1 MELKLEELSYQR
13 EAIDAVVRLFDGQ
26 PRNTFDMA
34 CVEGV
39 RSNVLTLPT
48 EHIREN
54 YLAVIQDSGIDHE
67 TASLEEAL
75 DFCIEME
82 TGTGKTL
89 VYIKT
94 IYELYR
100 QYAFTKFII
109 LVPSVA
115 IKEGVL
121 STFEVF
127 KRQLADIYG
136 FTPACFEYDS
146 KRLNRVTAFVEEQ
159 HPQIMVMTLQSFN
172 AEDRILNQ
180 TQREDLFF
188 NMAFIDAIA
197 GARPIIIMDEP
208 QEGMDTENSVARINA
223 LNPLCRLRY
232 SATHKVMRNLV
243 YRLTPFDSYQQG
255 LVKKIEVLTV
265 AEQNQEA
272 TLRMELVEVKTY
284 QDGQP
289 PKAKLRLW
297 YAKKDGSFSSRV
309 SPLLKVGDNLEQR
322 TGNVGYRGYVI
333 HRIFKP
339 LRAHTYR
346 CEFQNGAVV
355 VEREK
360 SGDLKGIFGEQ
371 LYWLIDSH
379 FTKRDHLAPRGIK
392 CLSLIFIDRVDNY
405 TQPNGIIRSIFA
417 DKYRQVCQEKLNHSP
432 TEEEI
437 ATVQGYYFAKTGKG
451 EYTDNERSMRTNKEL
466 FDLILKHKEEL
477 LRIENPVEFIFSHSA
492 LGVGWDNPNVF
503 NIGTLNQSYSEI
515 KKRQEIG
522 RGLRISVNQEGQR
535 VYDSDDCPEGEEINL
550 LTIVPNETY
559 ETFVS
564 QYQSEIKEI
573 YGTFD
578 SGAKT
583 RHKRKGTHP
592 RKRRVNRNNA
602 IYESDSFREFW
613 RRLSRRTDYTV
624 VIDEE
629 SVISRS
635 TDALNALKIDH
646 YTAEVALNRVE
657 RLEVEGVTTQHI
669 GSERRRLRASFGAV
683 DLVEEISEGTSLAYP
698 TVFRVLR
705 KITNRSAIAA
715 NPARFVHEA
724 SSRIREIE
732 LEELLR
738 GLTYTPN
745 GEEFDI
751 SKFEPNIVTYADTI
765 ETPNR
770 GLYDRTVFDSY
781 HERAFAGSADNDHE
795 VVCFLKLPPFYQ
807 IPTPIGTY
815 NPDFG
820 VVLRRKRLRQ
830 GEETEFY
837 FVVETKGTNKLADKK
852 ALRESE
858 VYKIKCA
865 MKHFDAL
872 GIDARISYDA
882 PVKEYSVFKNRAKAT
897 IDV

>member
-13 EAIDAVVRLFDGQ
+13 EAIDAVVRLFEGQ

-34 CVEGV
+34 CREGV
-39 RSNVLTLPT
+39 RSNVLTIPT
-48 EHIREN
+48 EQIREN
-54 YLAVIQDSGIDHE
+54 FLATIKDSGIDEE
-67 TASLEEAL
+67 TASLDEAL

-82 TGTGKTL
+82 TGTGKTI
-89 VYIKT
+89 VYLKT
-94 IYELYR
+94 AYELYR

-121 STFEVF
+121 STFDVF
-127 KRQLADIYG
+127 KRQLADVYG

-146 KRLNRVTAFVEEQ
+146 KRLNRVTGFVEEQ

-180 TQREDLFF
+180 AQREDLFF
-188 NMAFIDAIA
+188 NMPFIEAIA
-197 GARPIIIMDEP
+197 RTRPIIIMDEP
-208 QEGMDTENSVARINA
+208 QEGMVTDNAVARIDA
-223 LNPLCRLRY
+223 LKPLCRLRY

-272 TLRMELVEVKTY
+272 TLRVELVEVKTF
-284 QDGQP
+284 QDGKL

-297 YAKKDGSFSSRV
+297 YAKQDGSFTLRE
-309 SPLLKVGDNLEQR
+309 SPFLKVGDDLEEK
-322 TGNVGYRGYVI
+322 TGNVGYRGCVI
-333 HRIFKP
+333 RRISKP
-339 LRAHTYR
+339 IRGRTYR
-346 CEFQNGAVV
+346 CEFENGAVV
-355 VEREK
+355 VEKEK
-360 SGDLKGIFGEQ
+360 AADLEGIFGEQ

-379 FTKRDHLAPRGIK
+379 FTKRDRLVPQGIK

-405 TQPNGIIRSIFA
+405 VPQDSMIRRIFA
-417 DKYRQVCQEKLNHSP
+417 EKYRQVCREKLNRESS
-432 TEEEI
+432 EEEI
-437 ATVQGYYFAKTGKG
+437 AAVQGYYFAQTGKG
-451 EYTDNERSMRTNKEL
+451 VYTDNERSMRTNKAL
-466 FDLILKHKEEL
+466 FDLILKQKEEL
-477 LRIENPVEFIFSHSA
+477 LRIGNPVEFIFSHSA

-503 NIGTLNQSYSEI
+503 NIATLNQSYSEI

-522 RGLRISVNQEGQR
+522 RGLRISVNQKGQR
-535 VYDSDDCPEGEEINL
+535 VYDADDCPEGDEVNL

-564 QYQSEIKEI
+564 QYQSEIQEV
-573 YGTFD
+573 YGTTA

-583 RHKRKGTHP
+583 RHKKKGKHP
-592 RKRRVNRNNA
+592 RKRRVRRNDTV
-602 IYESDSFREFW
+602 YESDSFREFW
-613 RRLSRRTDYTV
+613 RRLSMRTDYTV
-624 VIDEE
+624 VIDEDA
-629 SVISRS
+629 VITRA
-635 TDALNALKIDH
+635 TEALNAVKIEH

-657 RLEVEGVTTQHI
+657 QLEAQGVKTRHI
-669 GSERRRLRASFGAV
+669 GSERRRLRAIFGAV

-698 TVFRVLR
+698 TVFRILR
-705 KITNRSAIAA
+705 DLTNRAAVAA
-715 NPARFVHEA
+715 NPTRFIHEA

-732 LEELLR
+732 LDELLR
-738 GLTYTPN
+738 GLTYAPS

-751 SKFEPNIVTYADTI
+751 SLLEPSIVTHSDTI

-770 GLYDRTVFDSY
+770 GLYDRVVFDSSF
-781 HERAFAGSADNDHE
+781 ERDFAGFADNDNE
-795 VVCFLKLPPFYQ
+795 VACFLKLPAFYQ
-807 IPTPIGTY
+807 IPTPIGPY

-820 VVLRRKRLRQ
+820 VVLRRKRLRASK
-830 GEETEFY
+830 EAEFY

-865 MKHFDAL
+865 LKHFDAL
-872 GIDARISYDA
+872 GVDAHVNYDA
-882 PVKEYSVFKNRAKAT
+882 PVKEYPVFKSRAKGMMNA
-897 IDV
+897 